1 MSNKMGEEIISYIKN
16 QSRNKIVIHK
26 EIIPEIKS
34 LNVGSSLSKL
44 INNISKN
51 ERFTLKAKSKLEEF
65 LINSTTDYVKFGKVL
80 SIYNLGILFEPE
92 LKIDFLSL
100 IDKYSKNNTLFIQWE
115 GETENNKLFFL
126 SKLEGIEINI
136 KNLSHIMI

>member
-1 MSNKMGEEIISYIKN
+1 MNK
-16 QSRNKIVIHK
+16 KINLAVLTGGK
-26 EIIPEIKS
+26 AAELEVSLKS
-34 LNVGSSLSKL
+34 AQVV

-115 GETENNKLFFL
+115 GETENNKLYFL
-126 SKLEGIEINI
+126 SKFEGIEINI